1 MDKNVTMAKKLKLK
15 TKPDKISKTIQNTLI
30 KSKLCLYMERGLSI
44 DDAAKLVGVSKYKLG
59 ILRSD
64 PEFED
69 FVEACS
75 LKCESDNLG
84 NIKEAGDL
92 GQWQASSWILER
104 LYPDKYGK
112 KDTIRHE
119 YELKLN
125 SFMKLIFGVINSL
138 EPHVRS
144 SIYSKLKDLDINTEV
159 INMQQV
165 KELTYE
171 AEKTA

>member
-1 MDKNVTMAKKLKLK
+1 MAKKLELK
-15 TKPDKISKTIQNTLI
+15 TKPNKIGKTIQDTLL
-30 KSKLCLYMERGLSI
+30 KGKLCLFMERGLTV
-44 DDAAKLVGVSKYKLG
+44 DDAAKLVGVTKYKLST
-59 ILRSD
+59 LRSD

-69 FVEACS
+69 FIEACT

-84 NIKEAGDL
+84 NIKEAGDM

-125 SFMKLIFGVINSL
+125 SFMQLVFGVINSL
-138 EPHVRS
+138 DPLVRS
-144 SIYSKLKDLDINTEV
+144 SVYAKLKDIDVDMEV
-159 INMQQV
+159 INMKQA

-171 AEKTA
+171 VEKTA

>member
-1 MDKNVTMAKKLKLK
+1 MAKKLNLK
-15 TKPDKISKTIQNTLI
+15 TKPDNISKTIQNTLI

-44 DDAAKLVGVSKYKLG
+44 DDAAKLVGVSKYKLSVF
-59 ILRSD
+59 RSD

-69 FVEACS
+69 FVQACS

-84 NIKEAGDL
+84 NIKEAGDM
-92 GQWQASSWILER
+92 GQWQASSWMLER

-125 SFMKLIFGVINSL
+125 SFMKLVFSVINSL
-138 EPHVRS
+138 DPHVRS
-144 SIYSKLKDLDINTEV
+144 SIYAKLKELDVDSEV

-171 AEKTA
+171 VEKIA